1 MTVCFYFRVKRMTT
15 VNHNSDFIKYNGRTV
30 VFENIDARFFNWSG
44 SGFEF
49 CFSGTSAFA
58 EFLIGDENES
68 VPNENDRAYIG
79 VFVDDSPY
87 MTARFPL
94 DKNSGT
100 YALAEG
106 LPCGVHTV
114 KVVKE
119 TEMWYGRAG
128 LGSLSCDGEFLALPE
143 KNTKTIEFIG
153 DSIVCGYGN
162 LCSNASPDFV
172 TREESFSNTFA
183 AMSAKTLGCSLSVVA
198 ASGNGF
204 FHDYGCST
212 VNLIPELYEYG
223 EKVFSS
229 HLGLVPQKWD
239 FENDKCAAVVI
250 KLGNND
256 WQYCSLADV
265 PEEQRSEEL
274 KAQRRKEFE
283 EAAYK
288 FFKRVGE
295 LRPQTPILFICEDDT
310 ALKEECFSAARRAGC
325 VETLS
330 FPSKREYEG
339 VGANGHYSVY
349 THARVARLVADKLRE
364 MI

>member
-1 MTVCFYFRVKRMTT
+1 M
-15 VNHNSDFIKYNGRTV
+15 
-30 VFENIDARFFNWSG
+30 
-44 SGFEF
+44 
-49 CFSGTSAFA
+49 
-58 EFLIGDENES
+58 
-68 VPNENDRAYIG
+68 
-79 VFVDDSPY
+79 
-87 MTARFPL
+87 
-94 DKNSGT
+94 
-100 YALAEG
+100 AEG
-106 LPCGVHTV
+106 LKCGIHTV

-128 LGSLSCDGEFLALPE
+128 LSKLSCDGEFLPPPE
-143 KNTKTIEFIG
+143 DSGKKIEFIG
-153 DSIVCGYGN
+153 DSITCGYGN

-172 TREESFSNTFA
+172 TREESFSSTFA
-183 AMSAKTLGCSLSVVA
+183 AMSAKMLGCSLSVVA

-229 HLGLVPQKWD
+229 HLGLAPQKWD

-256 WQYCSLADV
+256 WQFCCLADL
-265 PEEQRSEEL
+265 PKEERNEKLMSE
-274 KAQRRKEFE
+274 RRKEFE

-295 LRPQTPILFICEDDT
+295 LRPHTPILFICEDDT
-310 ALKEECFSAARRAGC
+310 ALKEECFNAAKRTGF

-339 VGANGHYSVY
+339 VGANGHYSPC
-349 THARVARLVADKLRE
+349 THARVARIVADKLRE